1 MSNPTVFEL
10 VCGAQSYDWGKLGKD
25 GSKVSHFAQG
35 LPNFS
40 YDAEKPYA
48 ELWMGTHPSCP
59 STLLESG
66 DDLKQYLAS
75 HPDLLGKKVV
85 DKFGDDLPFLFKVL
99 AIRKALSIQ
108 AHPDKQLAKRLHD
121 EKPDVYK
128 DPNHK
133 PEMAVALT
141 DFSGFCGFR
150 PPKQIASFLA
160 SVPEFS
166 SVVGSSVSESFQSK
180 FSQSASPSEDDKKA
194 GLKDLFSALMKAD
207 DKLVQEQVEQLVS
220 RVEKE
225 NGAGLD
231 QAEAELIKTLNGDF
245 PGDVGIFCTFVL
257 NIVNLKPGEAVFL
270 KANEPHA
277 YLDGDIMECMA
288 TSDNV
293 VRAGLTPKLRDVPT
307 LTTMLTY
314 TSSPPSEQVLPPVSF
329 RSTKHTTLY
338 DPPIDEFSVL
348 LTDLKAGEREEFKP
362 IDGPSILIFTEL
374 EHGKGRAALTWG
386 ADGSKEVDREGQVFF
401 VGAGEKC
408 SIEAKDGRVV
418 AYRAFVE
425 AN

>member
-1 MSNPTVFEL
+1 MSDSAVFEL

-35 LPNFS
+35 LPNFQ
-40 YDAEKPYA
+40 YDQEKPYA

-59 STLLESG
+59 STLLTSG
-66 DDLKQYLAS
+66 QDLKEYLSA
-75 HPDLLGKKVV
+75 HPELLGEKVIN
-85 DKFGDDLPFLFKVL
+85 KFGGKDLPFLFKVL

-108 AHPDKQLAKRLHD
+108 AHPDKDLAKRLHD

-150 PPKQIASFLA
+150 PPSQIASFL
-160 SVPEFS
+160 STVPEFS
-166 SVVGSSVSESFQSK
+166 AVIDSSVSSSFQSK
-180 FSQSASPSEDDKKA
+180 FSSSAEVSEEDKKQ
-194 GLKDLFSALMKAD
+194 GLKEMFTALMKAD
-207 DKLVQEQVEQLVS
+207 SELVKTQVSSLLS
-220 RVEKE
+220 RLEDAEGISKEEK
-225 NGAGLD
+225 
-231 QAEAELIKTLNGDF
+231 ELIKTLNRDF
-245 PGDVGIFCTFVL
+245 EGDVGIFCTFVL
-257 NIVNLKPGEAVFL
+257 NIVRLKPGEAVFL

-314 TSSPPSEQVLPPVSF
+314 TSSPPSDQILPPVQF
-329 RSTKHTTLY
+329 RSTSHTTLY

-348 LTDLKAGEREEFKP
+348 LTVLKEGETEKFGG

-374 EHGKGRAALTWG
+374 NGGNGQAGLKFKGEEI
-386 ADGSKEVDREGQVFF
+386 KVEREGQVFF
-401 VGAGEKC
+401 VGAGEE
-408 SIEAKDGRVV
+408 IQVEAKRGKVV

-425 AN
+425 ADQ

>member
-1 MSNPTVFEL
+1 MSESPVFEI
-10 VCGAQSYDWGKLGKD
+10 SYDWGKLGKD

-35 LPNFS
+35 LPNFE
-40 YDAEKPYA
+40 YDENKPYA

-59 STLLESG
+59 STLYATG
-66 DDLKQYLAS
+66 QDLKKYIKAR
-75 HPDLLGKKVV
+75 PELLGDKVV
-85 DKFGDDLPFLFKVL
+85 SKFGDDLPFLFKVL

-108 AHPDKQLAKRLHD
+108 AHPDKKLA
-121 EKPDVYK
+121 EKLYSDRPDIYK

-150 PPKQIASFLA
+150 PPAQIASFLS

-166 SVVGSSVSESFQSK
+166 AVVGESVSSSFQSK
-180 FSQSASPSEDDKKA
+180 FPQSGSPSEEDKKA
-194 GLKDLFSALMKAD
+194 GLQELFTALMKAD
-207 DKLVQEQVEQLVS
+207 DKLVQEQVEKLVK
-220 RVEKE
+220 RVEAD
-225 NGAGLD
+225 GAGL
-231 QAEAELIKTLNGDF
+231 EETERELIKTLNTDF
-245 PGDVGIFCTFVL
+245 AGDVGIFCTFTL
-257 NIVNLKPGEAVFL
+257 NIVKLKPGEAVFL

-314 TSSPPSEQVLPPVSF
+314 TSSPPSEQILPPVPF

-348 LTDLKAGEREEFKP
+348 LTDLKDGETEQFAGIE
-362 IDGPSILIFTEL
+362 GPSILIFTEL
-374 EHGKGRAALTWG
+374 HGGAGSANLKWNKGDEAI
-386 ADGSKEVDREGQVFF
+386 KREGQVFF
-401 VGAGEKC
+401 VGANEEVTV
-408 SIEAKDGRVV
+408 EAKGGRVV
-418 AYRAFVE
+418 AYRAYVE
-425 AN
+425 A

>member
-1 MSNPTVFEL
+1 MSESPVFEI
-10 VCGAQSYDWGKLGKD
+10 SYDWGKLGKD

-35 LPNFS
+35 LPNFE
-40 YDAEKPYA
+40 YDQDKPYA

-59 STLLESG
+59 STLMATG
-66 DDLKQYLAS
+66 QDLKKYLKAR
-75 HPDLLGKKVV
+75 PELLGEKVV
-85 DKFGDDLPFLFKVL
+85 KKFGDDLPFLFKVL

-108 AHPDKQLAKRLHD
+108 AHPDKELAQRLHA
-121 EKPDVYK
+121 EKPDIYK

-150 PPKQIASFLA
+150 PPSEIASFL
-160 SVPEFS
+160 STVPEFAA
-166 SVVGSSVSESFQSK
+166 VVGSSVASSFQSK
-180 FSQSASPSEDDKKA
+180 FPKDSSPSEEDKKA

-207 DKLVQEQVEQLVS
+207 DQLVKEQVEKLVP
-220 RVEKE
+220 RV
-225 NGAGLD
+225 D
-231 QAEAELIKTLNGDF
+231 DAELEETERELIKTLNKDF

-257 NIVNLKPGEAVFL
+257 NIVSLTPGQAVFL

-314 TSSPPSEQVLPPVSF
+314 TSSPPAEQILPPVSF

-348 LTDLKAGEREEFKP
+348 LIDLKDGETETFEG
-362 IDGPSILIFTEL
+362 IDGPSILIFTQLDGGKETARLKWKQGDEL
-374 EHGKGRAALTWG
+374 QK
-386 ADGSKEVDREGQVFF
+386 REGQVWFI
-401 VGAGEKC
+401 GAGEEVT
-408 SIEAKDGRVV
+408 IEAKGGRVV

-425 AN
+425 A

>member
-1 MSNPTVFEL
+1 MSASTVFEL

-25 GSKVSHFAQG
+25 QSKVSHFAQG
-35 LPNFS
+35 LPNFE
-40 YDAEKPYA
+40 YDEEKPYA

-59 STLLESG
+59 STLLKSG
-66 DDLKQYLAS
+66 EDLKQYLSA
-75 HPDLLGKKVV
+75 HPELLGNKVV
-85 DKFGDDLPFLFKVL
+85 DKFGKDLPFLFKVL

-108 AHPDKQLAKRLHD
+108 AHPDKKLAQRLFD
-121 EKPDVYK
+121 EKPDIYK

-141 DFSGFCGFR
+141 EFSGFCGFR

-166 SVVGSSVSESFQSK
+166 AVLGSSVSDTFQSR
-180 FSQSASPSEDDKKA
+180 FAQSASPSEEDKKQ
-194 GLKDLFSALMKAD
+194 GLKEMFTALMKAD
-207 DKLVQEQVEQLVS
+207 DKLVKEQVEKLL
-220 RVEKE
+220 
-225 NGAGLD
+225 AGLAQTKGIEQEEKD
-231 QAEAELIKTLNGDF
+231 LIETLNKDF

-257 NIVNLKPGEAVFL
+257 NIVRLKPGEAVFL

-314 TSSPPSEQVLPPVSF
+314 TSSPPAEQILPPVSF
-329 RSTKHTTLY
+329 RSTRHTTLY

-348 LTDLKAGEREEFKP
+348 LTVLQEGENEEFEP
-362 IDGPSILIFTEL
+362 IEGPSILIFTEL
-374 EHGKGRAALTWG
+374 DGGKGQAQLAAG
-386 ADGSKEVDREGQVFF
+386 AGQAEEIKREGQVFF
-401 VGAGEKC
+401 VAAGQEITIK
-408 SIEAKDGRVV
+408 ATKGRVV

-425 AN
+425 A

>member
-1 MSNPTVFEL
+1 MPDSAVFEL

-40 YDAEKPYA
+40 YDEDKPYA

-59 STLLESG
+59 STLLSSG
-66 DDLKQYLAS
+66 EDLKTYLAA
-75 HPDLLGKKVV
+75 HPELLGKKVV

-108 AHPDKQLAKRLHD
+108 AHPDKKLAERLHA
-121 EKPDVYK
+121 EKPDIYK

-150 PPKQIASFLA
+150 PPSQISTFL
-160 SVPEFS
+160 SRVPEFTT
-166 SVVGSSVSESFQSK
+166 VVGQSVSSSFQSK
-180 FSQSASPSEDDKKA
+180 FSSFSQSEEDKKA
-194 GLKDLFSALMKAD
+194 GLQDMFSALMKAD
-207 DKLVQEQVEQLVS
+207 DKLVEEQVGKLLE
-220 RVEKE
+220 RVQKD
-225 NGAGLD
+225 GAGLD
-231 QAEAELIKTLNGDF
+231 QDERDLVGTLNGDF

-257 NIVNLKPGEAVFL
+257 NIVRLKPGEAVFL

-314 TSSPPSEQVLPPVSF
+314 TSSPPSDQILPPVPF
-329 RSTKHTTLY
+329 RSTQHTTLY

-348 LTDLKAGEREEFKP
+348 LTDLKAGEVETFEG
-362 IDGPSILIFTEL
+362 IDGPSILIFTQL
-374 EHGKGRAALTWG
+374 EGGEAGLKWSKGEESVA
-386 ADGSKEVDREGQVFF
+386 REGQVFF
-401 VGAGEKC
+401 VGAGEEVTV
-408 SIEAKDGRVV
+408 EARGARVV

-425 AN
+425 A

>member
-1 MSNPTVFEL
+1 MSDSTVFEL

-35 LPNFS
+35 LPNFE

-59 STLLESG
+59 STLLETKQ
-66 DDLKQYLAS
+66 DLKEYLS
-75 HPDLLGKKVV
+75 EHPELLGDKVV
-85 DKFGDDLPFLFKVL
+85 EKFGQDLPFLFKVL

-108 AHPDKQLAKRLHD
+108 AHPDKGLAKRLHE

-150 PPKQIASFLA
+150 PPTQIASFLS

-166 SVVGSSVSESFQSK
+166 TVIGSSASESFQSK
-180 FSQSASPSEDDKKA
+180 FSSSSSSASSEDAKKE
-194 GLKDLFSALMKAD
+194 GLKEMFTALMKAD
-207 DKLVQEQVEQLVS
+207 EKLVREQVEKLLE
-220 RVEKE
+220 RVQGAEGIEKE
-225 NGAGLD
+225 
-231 QAEAELIKTLNGDF
+231 EKELIMTLNKDF

-257 NIVNLKPGEAVFL
+257 NIVRLKPGEAVFL

-314 TSSPPSEQVLPPVSF
+314 TSSPPSDQILPPVPF

-348 LTDLKAGEREEFKP
+348 LTVLEEGEKEKFEG
-362 IDGPSILIFTEL
+362 IDGPSILIFTQL
-374 EHGKGRAALTWG
+374 DNGRASLGWTG
-386 ADGSKEVDREGQVFF
+386 KSRGDVEVKREGQVFF
-401 VGAGEKC
+401 VGAGEEVE
-408 SIEAKDGRVV
+408 IEAKKGKVV

-425 AN
+425 AK

>member
-1 MSNPTVFEL
+1 MSSTVFEL

-40 YDAEKPYA
+40 YDADKPYA

-59 STLLESG
+59 STLLSSG
-66 DDLKQYLAS
+66 EDLKQYLKA
-75 HPDLLGKKVV
+75 HPELLGDKVV
-85 DKFGDDLPFLFKVL
+85 RKFGDDLPFLFKVL

-108 AHPDKQLAKRLHD
+108 AHPDKKLAQRLHD

-150 PPKQIASFLA
+150 PPSQIAAFLDT
-160 SVPEFS
+160 VPEFAAT
-166 SVVGSSVSESFQSK
+166 VGSSVADSFTTK
-180 FSQSASPSEDDKKA
+180 FSSSSSASEDDKKA
-194 GLKDLFSALMKAD
+194 GLKDLFSALMRAEDEPVKQQVE
-207 DKLVQEQVEQLVS
+207 KLVE
-220 RVEKE
+220 RVAKD
-225 NGAGLD
+225 GANLD
-231 QAEAELIKTLNGDF
+231 QEERELVQTLNSDF
-245 PGDVGIFCTFVL
+245 PGDVGVFCTFVL
-257 NIVNLKPGEAVFL
+257 NIVRLKPGEAVFL

-307 LTTMLTY
+307 LTSMLTY
-314 TSSPPSEQVLPPVSF
+314 TSSPPSEQIMTPVGF

-348 LTDLKAGEREEFKP
+348 LTLLEQGETERYDVIE
-362 IDGPSILIFTEL
+362 GPSILIFTEL
-374 EHGKGRAALTWG
+374 EGAGEGEGEGARLSWSKG
-386 ADGSKEVDREGQVFF
+386 DDEVSREGQVFF
-401 VGAGEKC
+401 VGAGEEVTV
-408 SIEAKDGRVV
+408 EAKGGRVV

-425 AN
+425 A